1 MIVDVELQTLLRA
14 HLSTT
19 EQRFDKLEAKIDS
32 LSDVVISLA
41 RAETKLIGLEESR
54 QEQGKRIGALEL
66 TIQELKEESNDN
78 TDFRRAIARAAW
90 IIITAAITI
99 GVGLYLK

>member
-54 QEQGKRIGALEL
+54 QEQGKRIRAIEL
-66 TIQELKEESNDN
+66 TLQELKEEAGDN
-78 TDFRRAIARAAW
+78 SAFRETVTRAFW
-90 IIITAAITI
+90 IVITAACT
-99 GVGLYLK
+99 VGTAIYLS